1 MGAIP
6 ILTGMDLT
14 LISNMGVGT
23 DMVTEFMV
31 LLACWRLP
39 DIFTEEYQK
48 SAFCMKKRTLH
59 ISAVFHRHSDDRNL
73 VCQSVGSYRSS
84 GDRMRHL
91 YSGDVCLHAGPIPVC
106 EGKTGKERRQIK
118 KRNGEET

>member
-1 MGAIP
+1 
-6 ILTGMDLT
+6 MDR
-14 LISNMGVGT
+14 
-23 DMVTEFMV
+23 
-31 LLACWRLP
+31 LLA
-39 DIFTEEYQK
+39 
-48 SAFCMKKRTLH
+48 SAGYFPGRVSEVCVLYEKADTSH
-59 ISAVFHRHSDDRNL
+59 SAVFHRHSDDRNL
-73 VCQSVGSYRSS
+73 VCQSVGSYGSR